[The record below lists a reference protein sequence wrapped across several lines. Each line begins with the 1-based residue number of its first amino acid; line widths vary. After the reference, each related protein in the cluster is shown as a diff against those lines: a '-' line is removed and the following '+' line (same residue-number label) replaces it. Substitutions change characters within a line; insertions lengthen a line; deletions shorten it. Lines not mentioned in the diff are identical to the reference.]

1 MSLQFRFIA
10 GAAVVIYAAAQQP
23 AFAQDLD
30 NAAKALNQISGF
42 ANSVCLTPSFKDSS
56 TPVELN
62 AAGKA
67 GLARLLKQ
75 LVDLQVDGIEKYQYP
90 SYEDQLQ
97 KDVAD
102 ALQDAAF
109 CRENVLKN
117 LNDKLLPK
125 LAS

>member
-1 MSLQFRFIA
+1 MSLLSRFIFR
-10 GAAVVIYAAAQQP
+10 AAVVLCATGLQP
-23 AFAQDLD
+23 AFAQDLGST
-30 NAAKALNQISGF
+30 AEALNRISGF
-42 ANSVCLTPSFKDSS
+42 ANSVCLTPSFRDSS
-56 TPVELN
+56 ASVELN

-97 KDVAD
+97 RDVAD

-125 LAS
+125 LTS